1 MFSSLAAENER
12 IVRAVGKADFM
23 QYLDFLAAL
32 VVLERCIYGQI
43 QYSLVK
49 NNKAFFV
56 TMDVLPHFSWRRS
69 NVEVFRVLGFWC
81 LTCCAGTSECSE
93 SCTLRL
99 FGVRFC

>member
-12 IVRAVGKADFM
+12 FVRAVGKADSM

-49 NNKAFFV
+49 KK
-56 TMDVLPHFSWRRS
+56 L
-69 NVEVFRVLGFWC
+69 
-81 LTCCAGTSECSE
+81 
-93 SCTLRL
+93 
-99 FGVRFC
+99 